1 MAVAIALI
9 VIVLVILVIILLSGF
24 RIVLEYERGVIFRL
38 GRCVG
43 AKGPGLFYIIP
54 ILDKMRKVNL
64 QTQAVPVASQQ
75 VITKDNV
82 TVAVDAVAYFRVR
95 DPVASVVKIQ
105 NWFNAAQLVA
115 QTSLRSIIGR
125 HELDQ
130 LLGERD
136 RINSELKT
144 ALDEQTEAWG
154 VEVAL
159 VEVRDV
165 GLPEQMQR
173 AMARQAEAERDRRA
187 KIIAADGEAQ
197 AAARLSEAAATMSA
211 NPGAMQLRTL
221 QTMAE
226 IATERNSTIIFP
238 IPVEIISIFRGL
250 AERFGST
257 GS

>member
-1 MAVAIALI
+1 VALGIALGI
-9 VIVLVILVIILLSGF
+9 IIVVAVIVLVQGL
-24 RIVLEYERGVIFRL
+24 RIVQEYERGVIFRL

-43 AKGPGLFYIIP
+43 AKGPGLFFIIP
-54 ILDKMRKVNL
+54 GLDKMRKVNL

-82 TVAVDAVAYFRVR
+82 TVAVDAVAYFRVK
-95 DPVASVVKIQ
+95 DPVASVLKIQ

-136 RINSELKT
+136 RINSELKA

-154 VEVAL
+154 VQVDL

-173 AMARQAEAERDRRA
+173 AMARQAEAERERRA
-187 KIIAADGEAQ
+187 KVIAADGEF
-197 AAARLSEAAATMSA
+197 EAAQKLGEAAETMSS

-250 AERFGST
+250 AERFGPT